1 MLREIRNEFSHDYPD
16 DTKLQAETL
25 NKGMV
30 LAKDL
35 LDSLVIIEQ
44 FTEPYRLI
52 NTKELK

>member
-1 MLREIRNEFSHDYPD
+1 MLREIGNEFSHDYPD

-35 LDSLVIIEQ
+35 LDSLLLSSLSSHTV
-44 FTEPYRLI
+44 
-52 NTKELK
+52 